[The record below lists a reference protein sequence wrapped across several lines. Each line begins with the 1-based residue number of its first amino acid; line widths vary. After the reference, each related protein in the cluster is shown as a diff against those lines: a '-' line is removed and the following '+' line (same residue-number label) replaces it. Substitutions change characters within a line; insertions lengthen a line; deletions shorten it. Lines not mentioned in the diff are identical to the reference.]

1 MDFFAF
7 GYFLGSSTFWWA
19 VAEEMDEPEG
29 KAVVRF
35 VALVV
40 VLIAIVGVSGL

>member
-1 MDFFAF
+1 MDFLAF

-19 VAEEMDEPEG
+19 VAEEMEEPEG
-29 KAVVRF
+29 KVVVRF

-40 VLIAIVGVSGL
+40 VLTAVAGVSGL